1 MPNNQIVV
9 LNDISKETMTVQC
22 SPDNAWYALEKAACK
37 FGKFSRSAIYA
48 FDQDRELYFVRASKH
63 GVNITVRMR
72 IITSE

>member
-1 MPNNQIVV
+1 MPSQVV
-9 LNDISKETMTVQC
+9 VQNDISKETMTVQC

-72 IITSE
+72 IISE